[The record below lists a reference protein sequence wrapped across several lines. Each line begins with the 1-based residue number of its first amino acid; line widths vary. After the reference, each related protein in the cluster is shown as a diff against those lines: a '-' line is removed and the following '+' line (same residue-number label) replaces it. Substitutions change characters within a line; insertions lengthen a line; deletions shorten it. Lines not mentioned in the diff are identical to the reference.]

1 MDQTLWT
8 YRSETEGNSVRFTR
22 RTSEGAVKG
31 LPSHFKFVS
40 AVIQDPGGHGRIS
53 PIRTIAAVNP
63 VLITSSP
70 TRSTPVD
77 PFGAGSP
84 IAPFTTQRI
93 PLPGVGGAV
102 GAAVGALGG
111 VSAVTDL
118 VCRYFP
124 SLCNVA
130 TPGARFPT
138 EDPRT
143 PAPGLPGARQFFQAT
158 GPCPAGH
165 HLNKGTYWT
174 QAGVVYPGTRC
185 VKNRRMNPLNPRALR
200 RAIRREGSFECFA
213 KALGMRSSTTGRLK
227 PKRRRSC

>member
-8 YRSETEGNSVRFTR
+8 YRSETEGNAIRFMR
-22 RTSEGAVKG
+22 QTSRGAVTG
-31 LPSHFKFVS
+31 LPSHFKFES
-40 AVIQDPGGHGRIS
+40 AVIQDPGGHGLIS
-53 PIRTIAAVNP
+53 PVRT
-63 VLITSSP
+63 LSS
-70 TRSTPVD
+70 STLSVRAGRTVQVD
-77 PFGAGSP
+77 PFGQGSP

-93 PLPGVGGAV
+93 PLPGAGGAV

-143 PAPGLPGARQFFQAT
+143 PAPGLPGARQALPAAA
-158 GPCPAGH
+158 GACPAGF